1 MKFVSPLWARP
12 SVPAAAAPTRRAV
25 LARGVAL
32 MSAGLALP
40 RAFAASPISVD
51 GLRFAGEIQLDG
63 QSLQLNGVGLRAVA
77 WLRGYAAGLYLT
89 QRATTP
95 EQVLAPSGPKRLQLG
110 MLLEV
115 GIEEFIKA
123 FHKGVERNTPAAALP
138 SLAGRMAEFDKLLQ
152 GMVKVRKMDI
162 VDLDWLPQKGLRLS
176 LNGRERGQPIPGED
190 LYAAL
195 LRIFVGQR
203 PVDRELK
210 IGLLGGPVA

>member
-1 MKFVSPLWARP
+1 MKSIPPLQNER
-12 SVPAAAAPTRRAV
+12 VVAAPARRDF
-25 LARGVAL
+25 LATGVAL
-32 MSAGLALP
+32 LSAGLALP
-40 RAFAASPISVD
+40 AAHATSPVTVD
-51 GLRFAGEIQLDG
+51 GLRFAGDIQLDG
-63 QSLQLNGVGLRAVA
+63 QALQLNGVGLRAVA

-95 EQVLAPSGPKRLQLG
+95 EQVLAAGGPKRLQLG
-110 MLLEV
+110 MLLDV

-138 SLAGRMAEFDKLLQ
+138 SLAGRMAQFDTLLQ
-152 GMVKVRKMDI
+152 GIGKVKKMDI
-162 VDLDWLPQKGLRLS
+162 VDLDWLPQQGLRLT
-176 LNGRERGQPIPGED
+176 LNGRQRGLPIAGED

-203 PVDRELK
+203 PVDKEMK